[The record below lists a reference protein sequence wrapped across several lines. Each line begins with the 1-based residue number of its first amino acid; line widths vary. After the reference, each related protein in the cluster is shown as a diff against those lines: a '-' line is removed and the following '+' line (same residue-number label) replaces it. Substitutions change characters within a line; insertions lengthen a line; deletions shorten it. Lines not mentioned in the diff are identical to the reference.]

1 MRSHK
6 KSCVLNICLAAW
18 CLVGSAMNLQA
29 AETVG
34 RALSSQQNVAVP
46 GQWNPLHLHKD
57 VSPETA
63 RAYRREFDTQLATAG
78 YLYALPAYLHA
89 KQRYEFLF
97 NFTRY
102 MGDRGNPFDQFLCV
116 RTPASIKT
124 TDTMP
129 NNDTLYGA
137 AFLDLKASPMV
148 LSVPD
153 IPDRYYS
160 FTLIDAYF
168 YPFAYIGS
176 RTMGQKAGNY
186 LIVGPDWQGSVPAGI
201 REVVKA
207 PTPSINLYQRIYF
220 RNLDDVPNVVKLQ
233 DQIRLTPLAT
243 FLDPAARVALPDPG
257 PILKDSPLLAR
268 DPVEVLRIA
277 NRYMAENPPPVEDR
291 SFLDHIAPI
300 GIGPGREIPDDPRM
314 LEVLRAGATAAD
326 HAMTALVLDGFPVRN
341 GWQIPPADI
350 GRRNAPGG
358 IATQAMVQLRSIGIN
373 HAEEAT
379 YYTAYTD
386 GGGQP
391 LNGRQRYTLTFRPD
405 EIPPLLKDKFGFWSL
420 TLYDRT
426 NGLFVDNPRHKYL
439 VRSADP
445 LVFGH
450 DGSLTLL
457 IQPEAPADPKLAAN
471 WLPAPAEGDFMLNL
485 RVFVGGPAVVSGRYT
500 PPPIKRQE

>member
-1 MRSHK
+1 MRAPTRSH
-6 KSCVLNICLAAW
+6 LLTTCLFLCGLA
-18 CLVGSAMNLQA
+18 GSAANA
-29 AETVG
+29 TAEFAG
-34 RALSSQQNVAVP
+34 RELATRQNVAAP

-57 VSPETA
+57 VAADTA
-63 RAYRREFDTQLATAG
+63 RAYRRDFDTQLAAAG

-89 KQRYEFLF
+89 KQRYEFLY

-102 MGDRGNPFDQFLCV
+102 MGERGNPFGQFLSV

-168 YPFAYIGS
+168 YPFAYVGS
-176 RTMGQKAGNY
+176 RTMGQKAGHY
-186 LIVGPDWQGSVPAGI
+186 LIVGPDWNGPRPPGI
-201 REVVKA
+201 REVVRA
-207 PTPSINLYQRIYF
+207 TTPSINIYQRIYF
-220 RNLDDVPNVVKLQ
+220 RNLDDVPAVVKLQ

-243 FLDPAARVALPDPG
+243 FLDPAVRVALPDPAA
-257 PILKDSPLLAR
+257 ILRDNPLLAR
-268 DPVEVLRIA
+268 DPVQVLRIA
-277 NRYMAENPPPVEDR
+277 NRYMAENPPPREDR
-291 SFLDHIAPI
+291 GFLDYIAPV
-300 GIGPGREIPDDPRM
+300 GVGPGLEITDDPQR
-314 LEVLRAGATAAD
+314 LEALRAGATAAD
-326 HAMTALVLDGFPVRN
+326 HAMTALLLDGFPVRN
-341 GWQIPPADI
+341 GWQIPPVNI
-350 GRRNAPGG
+350 GRRDAPGS
-358 IATQAMVQLRSIGIN
+358 IATQAMIQLRSIGIN

-379 YYTAYTD
+379 YYTAYAD
-386 GGGQP
+386 GAGRP
-391 LNGRQRYTLTFRPD
+391 LNGGHRYTLTFRAD
-405 EIPPLLKDKFGFWSL
+405 EIPPLLKEKFGFWSL

-445 LVFGH
+445 LVFGR

-457 IQPEAPADPKLAAN
+457 IQPEPPADPALAAN
-471 WLPAPAEGDFMLNL
+471 WLPAPAAGDFMLNL
-485 RVFVGGPAVVSGRYT
+485 RVFVGGPAVVAGSYT
-500 PPPIKRQE
+500 PPPLIRRE